1 MGFWDTV
8 GKVASGI
15 GKAASVASN
24 ILPKVTQGIKGVANI
39 ANAYKSGTG
48 QREAI
53 SGFVGDMFG
62 SKWGK
67 IANTAIGA
75 GEQIF
80 KTGKSVVASS
90 KGFKSNPLGTIQN
103 IASGVGK
110 IGNIL
115 GGATSSISSSLGPGV
130 SNTKVGRMV
139 NQVSS
144 SLAPAVS
151 GIRNVASAT
160 SSAYNQLKNP
170 VSDTMRA
177 GASAISSLRSAF
189 RR

>member
-15 GKAASVASN
+15 GKAANIASSV
-24 ILPKVTQGIKGVANI
+24 LPKVTQGIKGVANI

-67 IANTAIGA
+67 MANTAIGA

-80 KTGKSVVASS
+80 KTGKSVIASS

-103 IASGVGK
+103 MASGVGK

-115 GGATSSISSSLGPGV
+115 SGATSSISSQMGPGA
-130 SNTKVGRMV
+130 SNSKVGRMM
-139 NQVSS
+139 NKVSS
-144 SLAPAVS
+144 AVTPAVS

-160 SSAYNQLKNP
+160 TSAYNQLKNP
-170 VSDTMRA
+170 VSDTVRA
-177 GASAISSLRSAF
+177 GAGAVSALRSAF